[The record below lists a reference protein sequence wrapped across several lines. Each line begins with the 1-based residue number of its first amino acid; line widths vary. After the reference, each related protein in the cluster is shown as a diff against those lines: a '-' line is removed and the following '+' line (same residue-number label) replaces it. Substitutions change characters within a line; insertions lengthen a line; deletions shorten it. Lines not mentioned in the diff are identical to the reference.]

1 MSQNQSWGLISSIES
16 VTSIADRY
24 FGSAWATQRNHHQD
38 GNEQIYSFITVSY
51 FRGGLKATK

>member
-16 VTSIADRY
+16 VTTNADRY

-38 GNEQIYSFITVSY
+38 GNEQIYDFITVSH
-51 FRGGLKATK
+51 FRIWLQK